1 MHLSNERPGIRKT
14 RLPTMTIRA
23 IFPLLFIALLLASG
37 CGKQVVPNEV
47 GPPGTQ
53 QPPKKESKSYLRD
66 EAQLRKLIEQAR
78 EKNLRVPSGTYATY
92 GYILLQKKNYPEAV
106 RNFELEM
113 EIYPTSRPQMKKLI
127 QAAKRRQWLEQE
139 IVKKR
144 TGSTTPTPQQAKAAS
159 PETVTVRETAILT
172 ETVSPT
178 PPTST
183 TSPAPSA
190 AKPAV
195 KAAAQP
201 AKPSATGKQAA
212 VSPYST
218 LEEVLAFPADN
229 GLVVALHLIGE
240 MGEVKHF
247 VLREPLRY
255 VIDVSGHWRVKSPK
269 EIEVNSGKVKRIRI
283 GEYPDKVRVVVD
295 LSAYPDS
302 VSDPVKSPDWLS
314 ITVR

>member
-1 MHLSNERPGIRKT
+1 
-14 RLPTMTIRA
+14 MTIRTL
-23 IFPLLFIALLLASG
+23 FPILLVGLLLASG
-37 CGKQVVPNEV
+37 CAKQVVPGDNA
-47 GPPGTQ
+47 PPGVQ
-53 QPPKKESKSYLRD
+53 QPQKKESKSYLRD
-66 EAQLRKLIEQAR
+66 EAQLKKLIEQAR

-92 GYILLQKKNYPEAV
+92 GYILLQKKNYSEAV

-127 QAAKRRQWLEQE
+127 KAAKRRQWLEQE
-139 IVKKR
+139 IVKKK
-144 TGSTTPTPQQAKAAS
+144 TGSTAPEPQQAEAAPKAEIIRES
-159 PETVTVRETAILT
+159 VTLT
-172 ETVSPT
+172 ETAP
-178 PPTST
+178 T
-183 TSPAPSA
+183 TSPAPGA
-190 AKPAV
+190 TKPSTPA
-195 KAAAQP
+195 P

-212 VSPYST
+212 VAPYST

-240 MGEVKHF
+240 VGEVKHF
-247 VLREPLRY
+247 ALRDPLRY
-255 VIDVSGHWRVKSPK
+255 VIDVSGRWRVKSPK

>member
-1 MHLSNERPGIRKT
+1 
-14 RLPTMTIRA
+14 MTIRT
-23 IFPLLFIALLLASG
+23 ILPFLFIVLLLASG

-53 QPPKKESKSYLRD
+53 QPPQKESKSYLRD
-66 EAQLRKLIEQAR
+66 EAQLRKLIEQAK

-106 RNFELEM
+106 HSFELEM

-139 IVKKR
+139 IVKKK
-144 TGSTTPTPQQAKAAS
+144 TGSATPTPPKAEAAPKAQSAS
-159 PETVTVRETAILT
+159 PEEVIVRETIILA
-172 ETVSPT
+172 ET
-178 PPTST
+178 PPEA
-183 TSPAPSA
+183 SPAPSA
-190 AKPAV
+190 AQPAT
-195 KAAAQP
+195 Q
-201 AKPSATGKQAA
+201 AKPSATGKQAV

-218 LEEVLAFPADN
+218 LEEVLAFPADD

-240 MGEVKHF
+240 IGEVKHF
-247 VLREPLRY
+247 ALRDPLRY
-255 VIDVSGHWRVKSPK
+255 VVDVFGRWRVKSPK